1 MVGQVAVS
9 PIGGS
14 TTTDYVVHN
23 AVLHCFLSGEGVLPS
38 RSPGCECPLDI
49 RSWLTHC
56 SDQLSYRPFDLS
68 FCRHAASPKA
78 PTVGGLKARLVTY
91 HLYAPGARLNPALP
105 GDKNPASGFNAG
117 RILILCHSGLRAEI
131 YCYRCKFLQKR
142 CAL

>member
-9 PIGGS
+9 PIEGS

-23 AVLHCFLSGEGVLPS
+23 AVLHCSLSGEGILPS
-38 RSPGCECPLDI
+38 PLPGCECPLDI

-56 SDQLSYRPFDLS
+56 SNQLSYRPFDLS

-91 HLYAPGARLNPALP
+91 HLYAPGARLNPGLP
-105 GDKNPASGFNAG
+105 GSKNLASKIVFAGMMPSFSEYRTLSGITVYFNECE
-117 RILILCHSGLRAEI
+117 L
-131 YCYRCKFLQKR
+131 
-142 CAL
+142 